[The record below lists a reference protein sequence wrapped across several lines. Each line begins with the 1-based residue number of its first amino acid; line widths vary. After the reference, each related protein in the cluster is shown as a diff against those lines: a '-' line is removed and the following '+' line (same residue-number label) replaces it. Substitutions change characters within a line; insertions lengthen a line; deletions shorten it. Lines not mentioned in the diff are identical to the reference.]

1 MTHEFEHILNFYSN
15 SIEKKL
21 SCVLATI
28 VDLKGSSY
36 RKPGVRM
43 LFREDG
49 LQLGAISGG
58 CVEKDVWNYSKD
70 IFKTG
75 KSKTI
80 SYDGRYRLGCEGII
94 YILIEPLNIEE
105 SDIDQIKRFLFKRK
119 EFKIDSYYVLSDD
132 LMIQPQ
138 GSVIHFDNKTVY
150 FNKKTI
156 NLDSNS
162 LLLKFSD
169 TLRPKIK
176 LIIIGT
182 EHDASHLCACGK
194 ILGWEIIVVGSPNS
208 SKTIENFPDAD
219 DFKLINSEN
228 FKELE
233 IDKLTSVVLMSHNYA
248 YDLKNFIELSK
259 YELFYLGILGNKK
272 RKNRLIE
279 DSINFNIELKE
290 KFLNSV
296 HSPAGIDI
304 NAITPQEIAT
314 SIVSQILYESRK
326 NKKNVK

>member
-1 MTHEFEHILNFYSN
+1 
-15 SIEKKL
+15 
-21 SCVLATI
+21 
-28 VDLKGSSY
+28 
-36 RKPGVRM
+36 M

-105 SDIDQIKRFLFKRK
+105 NDIDQIKRFLFKRK
-119 EFKIDSYYVLSDD
+119 EFKIDSYYVLSKD

-150 FNKKTI
+150 FNKNVI

-169 TLRPKIK
+169 TLTPKIK
-176 LIIIGT
+176 LFIIWS
-182 EHDASHLCACGK
+182 EDDASQLCACGK

-208 SKTIENFPDAD
+208 SKTIKNFPDAD

-228 FKELE
+228 FK
-233 IDKLTSVVLMSHNYA
+233 
-248 YDLKNFIELSK
+248 FW
-259 YELFYLGILGNKK
+259 
-272 RKNRLIE
+272 
-279 DSINFNIELKE
+279 
-290 KFLNSV
+290 
-296 HSPAGIDI
+296 
-304 NAITPQEIAT
+304 
-314 SIVSQILYESRK
+314 
-326 NKKNVK
+326 

>member
-1 MTHEFEHILNFYSN
+1 
-15 SIEKKL
+15 
-21 SCVLATI
+21 
-28 VDLKGSSY
+28 
-36 RKPGVRM
+36 M
-43 LFREDG
+43 LFCEDG
-49 LQLGAISGG
+49 TQIGAISGG
-58 CVEKDVWNYSKD
+58 CVEKDVWHHSLNV
-70 IFKTG
+70 FK
-75 KSKTI
+75 SNNPKTI
-80 SYDGRYRLGCEGII
+80 SYDGRYRLGCEGKI
-94 YILIEPLNIEE
+94 YILIEPINLKIKHVNDILN
-105 SDIDQIKRFLFKRK
+105 FLNERS
-119 EFKIDSYYVLSDD
+119 EFKIISYYDKKNTEELN
-132 LMIQPQ
+132 Q
-138 GSVIHFDNKTVY
+138 GSEILYNRSSNK
-150 FNKKTI
+150 FNSKLKTLKKGLI
-156 NLDSNS
+156 FNDVL
-162 LLLKFSD
+162 FPVV
-169 TLRPKIK
+169 R

-194 ILGWEIIVVGSPNS
+194 ILGWEIIVIGSPNS

-228 FKELE
+228 FKELK

-259 YELFYLGILGNKK
+259 YDLFYLGILGNKK

-279 DSINFNIELKE
+279 DSFNYNIELKE

-326 NKKNVK
+326 NKKNV